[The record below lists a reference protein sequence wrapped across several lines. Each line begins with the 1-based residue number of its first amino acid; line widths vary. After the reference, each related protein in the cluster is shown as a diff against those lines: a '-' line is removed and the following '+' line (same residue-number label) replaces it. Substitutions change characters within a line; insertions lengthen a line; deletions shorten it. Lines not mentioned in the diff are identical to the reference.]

1 MSSVSNSPSS
11 PRAGGWSRY
20 FIEHREVAWMALV
33 AMLIW
38 GWVSYVSLPQQE
50 DPTIP
55 ERKALL
61 VTYFPGATAQQVE
74 QLVTRKLEKKITEM
88 NTIDEISSESR
99 AGVSVI
105 TVSLQ
110 SASKAK
116 IDQEWDKMRAKMG
129 EVALPHGVS
138 SPFLDTDF
146 GNTITL
152 LYALTSP
159 TVPEAVH
166 LARAKLIRAQLESI
180 HAKTGKTGR
189 AAIVGIFPPSISEQY
204 RREIVARF
212 QEFLMREGIGK
223 DLVSYQSPS
232 FSLCDFAIRTGRDD
246 LERAVRR
253 FTRDFAGTDGE
264 LHPDFGLPLVLIEGE
279 DPLPQLRAKAT
290 PFYNYRELDILAE
303 KLEDQLK
310 QLPGTGK
317 VRRIGSVS
325 EQIDLLFSI
334 PNVAGRNL
342 TAMQAMQAIAARN
355 ELIPGGTLRAEG
367 HNFPVKLTGE
377 FKSEQDLLGAVV
389 GLSREGMPMYLRDV
403 FEVRRGY
410 ENPIPYNVSVLQ
422 RDGPKGELAE
432 RRSVLLAIEMKEGN
446 NIRDF
451 GHEVSK
457 VINQFKSRLP
467 EGIEISKLS
476 DQPTAVSGRI
486 HQFVKCFVEA
496 VLIVVVVSVFLMDWR
511 SALVLAAAI
520 PLTVAITLG
529 AMQLIGIPLHQVSI
543 ASLIIA
549 LGMLVDV
556 PVICADAINRELA
569 LGQPRAAAAWLGPLR
584 LKRPMLFATLINMV
598 AFLPLALLPGDK
610 GAFIM
615 ALPIVVSLALV
626 AAQIVA
632 VTFTPLIGYYL
643 LRGQKGLDSGAEVRP
658 FFLFK
663 PVDLAIGALLPRYRG
678 LLHTAL
684 RHPLLTLVIAYG
696 LLGLSFGIVPY
707 LGTQFFPPAE
717 RNQCLI
723 DIELPQADSL
733 ARMRKVCAEVVDVLK
748 KQPEIVNAGVFM
760 GGSSP
765 RFYYNVVPKEP
776 ASYLAQVL
784 INTRTA
790 DEVGVLLPRLRAELD
805 RRIAGARVV
814 VKTLE
819 QGVPVEAPIQ
829 IRLSGDDLDSLRT
842 KADEISA
849 ILRQAGAY
857 HVSDDL
863 GQKMPALEVD
873 IDQERA
879 NTLGVDNSKVGQ
891 MMQAAF
897 AGLKVT
903 ELRQGDRLVPVV
915 VRLDVNE
922 RNDAD
927 KIRSLYVETH
937 HGQPVPLDSFATVR
951 LSPEYA
957 RIGHFS
963 LLRTVTVSAYS
974 VVGELPSQ
982 VLARVRPAIDRISLP
997 SGCHLEYAGEAKELK
1012 KNQDEMGLVM
1022 KVSLAL
1028 IALAL
1033 VFQFNSVV
1041 KSVVVMLTVPLGLIG
1056 GFVGLLLM
1064 RGSLGFMALLAIVS
1078 LAGVIVSHIIVLSD
1092 YIEEARAEGLPLVE
1106 ALVHAGLVRLRPVLV
1121 TVLATVGGLLP
1132 LAIIGGELWHPLTA
1146 VHIFGLLLATALTL
1160 IVLPVLYY
1168 VFCAKLKWI
1177 K

>member
-1 MSSVSNSPSS
+1 
-11 PRAGGWSRY
+11 
-20 FIEHREVAWMALV
+20 MALIAV
-33 AMLIW
+33 LVW
-38 GWVSYVSLPQQE
+38 GWFSYGGLPQQE

-61 VTYFPGATAQQVE
+61 VTYFPGATALQVE
-74 QLVTRKLEKKITEM
+74 QLVTRKLEKKVTEM
-88 NTIDEISSESR
+88 NTIDEIKSESR

-110 SASKAK
+110 SAGTAK
-116 IDQEWDKMRAKMG
+116 IDQEWDKMRAKMR
-129 EVALPHGVS
+129 EVELPRGVGA
-138 SPFLDTDF
+138 PFLDTDF

-152 LYALTSP
+152 LFALSSP
-159 TVPEAVH
+159 PTPEAVQQ
-166 LARAKLIRAQLESI
+166 ARARLIRARLESI
-180 HAKTGKTGR
+180 HARTGTTNR
-189 AAIVGIFPPSISEQY
+189 AAIVGLFPPSISERY
-204 RREIVARF
+204 RAGIVARF
-212 QEFLMREGIGK
+212 EEFLLREGMGK
-223 DLVSYQSPS
+223 DLVSHQSPS
-232 FSLCDFAIRTGRDD
+232 FSLCDFSTTAGRAD

-253 FTRDFAGTDGE
+253 FARDFAGTDGE
-264 LHPDFGLPLVLIEGE
+264 LHPDFGAPLVLLGGE

-290 PFYNYRELDILAE
+290 PFYSYRELDILAE

-310 QLPGTGK
+310 QLPGAGK
-317 VRRIGSVS
+317 VRRIGSVA
-325 EQIDLLFSI
+325 EEVDLLFSI

-342 TAMQAMQAIAARN
+342 TALRAMAAIAARN

-377 FKSEQDLLGAVV
+377 FKSEDDLLGAVV
-389 GLSREGMPMYLRDV
+389 GLSREDMPIYLRDV
-403 FEVRRGY
+403 LEVRRGY
-410 ENPIPYNVSVLQ
+410 ANPIPYNVGVL
-422 RDGPKGELAE
+422 RRNGPQDELKE
-432 RRSVLLAIEMKEGN
+432 WRSVLLAVEMKEGN
-446 NIRDF
+446 IIRDF
-451 GHEVSK
+451 GRDVGS
-457 VINQFKSRLP
+457 VIDQFKARLP

-476 DQPTAVSGRI
+476 DQPTAVSERI

-496 VLIVVVVSVFLMDWR
+496 VLIVVIVAVFLMDWR
-511 SALVLAAAI
+511 SAMVLATAI
-520 PLTVAITLG
+520 PLTVALTLG
-529 AMQLIGIPLHQVSI
+529 AMRLIGIPLHQVSI

-569 LGQPRAAAAWLGPLR
+569 QGQPAAGAAWLGPLR

-615 ALPIVVSLALV
+615 GLPIVVSLALV
-626 AAQIVA
+626 AAQVVA
-632 VTFTPLIGYYL
+632 VTFTPLIGFYC
-643 LRGQKGLDSGAEVRP
+643 LRGQKGLDSGAEVRS

-663 PVDLAIGALLPRYRG
+663 PVDLMIAAVLPRYRS
-678 LLHTAL
+678 LLYAAL
-684 RHPLLTLVIAYG
+684 RHPFLTIMLAYG
-696 LLGLSFGIVPY
+696 LLLISFVAVPF

-723 DIELPQADSL
+723 DIELPQSDSL
-733 ARMRKVCAEVVDVLK
+733 ARMRGVCADIVELLK
-748 KQPEIVNAGVFM
+748 KHREIENAAVFM
-760 GGSSP
+760 GGSAP
-765 RFYYNVVPKEP
+765 RFYYNVVPREG
-776 ASYLAQVL
+776 ASYLAQIL

-790 DEVGVLLPRLRAELD
+790 AEVPKLLPRLRAELD
-805 RRIAGARVV
+805 RNIAGARVV

-829 IRLSGDDLDSLRT
+829 IRLAGEDLDALRN

-849 ILRQAGAY
+849 ILRQVGAY

-863 GQKMPALEVD
+863 GQKMPALEVA

-879 NTLGVDNSKVGQ
+879 NTLGVDNSNVGRT
-891 MMQAAF
+891 MQAAF
-897 AGLKVT
+897 AELKVT

-915 VRLDVNE
+915 VRLNVDE

-927 KIRSLYVETH
+927 KIRSLYVETQ
-937 HGQPVPLDSFATVR
+937 HGQPVPLDSFASVR
-951 LSPEYA
+951 ISPEYA

-974 VVGELPSQ
+974 VVGELPST
-982 VLARVRPAIDRISLP
+982 VLARARQAIDRIQLP

-1022 KVSLAL
+1022 KVSLSL

-1041 KSVVVMLTVPLGLIG
+1041 KSLVVMLTVPLGLIG
-1056 GFVGLLLM
+1056 AFAGLALM
-1064 RGSLGFMALLAIVS
+1064 QASLGFMALLAIVS

-1092 YIEEARAEGLPLVE
+1092 YIEEARAEGMPLIE

-1121 TVLATVGGLLP
+1121 TVLATIGGLVP
-1132 LAIIGGELWHPLTA
+1132 LALIGGELWRPLTA